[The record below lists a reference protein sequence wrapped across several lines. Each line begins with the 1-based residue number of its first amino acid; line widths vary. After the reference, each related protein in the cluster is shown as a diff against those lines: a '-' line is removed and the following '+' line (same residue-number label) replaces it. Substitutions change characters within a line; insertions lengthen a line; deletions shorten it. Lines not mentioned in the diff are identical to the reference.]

1 MVFGRRSKALAD
13 EIRIQADHEQ
23 YAKKYG
29 QKYLQANFEEGEIIY
44 SPLWDK
50 YYTLLDLEDDW
61 LAVEDDEHPDGI
73 IMFQPWEVKK
83 HETDKDARG

>member
-1 MVFGRRSKALAD
+1 MVFGRRSKAAAD
-13 EIRIQADHEQ
+13 EMRILADHEQ

-29 QKYLQANFEEGEIIY
+29 QKYLQANYKEGEEVY

-50 YYTLLDLEDDW
+50 IYTLLDMEDDW
-61 LAVEDDEHPDGI
+61 LCVEEDDHPDGI

-83 HETDKDARG
+83 L